1 MSNKRLI
8 ANQFEEI
15 TWNWLTDSNS
25 RENSSLHLVFN
36 ANSSLHTQVITMPF
50 SITSHS
56 VSGLAVQLTPS

>member
-8 ANQFEEI
+8 ANQFVEI
-15 TWNWLTDSNS
+15 TWNWLTDSSS

-56 VSGLAVQLTPS
+56 VSGLAVQLTPW